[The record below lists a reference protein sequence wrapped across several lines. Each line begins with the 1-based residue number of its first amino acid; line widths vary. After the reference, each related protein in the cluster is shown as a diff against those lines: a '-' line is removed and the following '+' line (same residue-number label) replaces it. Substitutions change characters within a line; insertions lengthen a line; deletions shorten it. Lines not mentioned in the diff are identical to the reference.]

1 MSVCL
6 FVWKCVIY
14 SPSPS
19 LSLTS
24 PLPSSILWF
33 PKLFYQLKKH
43 LFRFLAINQCARL
56 SLSAFLSLFLFFLCR
71 SSRLLVLREKVS
83 SLPICCWNLSV
94 SATTFP
100 LFDKIA
106 LSREWVHVCR
116 RVVRCRSI
124 RDSQQQ
130 LRKLKFYPSS
140 LSFASVCVRI
150 LLFVFFGV
158 ARLLFRQKFRKK
170 NLTLNSVRFFFF
182 VFALQTSME
191 GSFCSN
197 FIIISFFSASVFAH
211 RKSLNFSSK
220 SEWKI

>member
-1 MSVCL
+1 MFCLEWVCVCL
-6 FVWKCVIY
+6 CGSVWFIL
-14 SPSPS
+14 PLP

-24 PLPSSILWF
+24 PLPLPILWF
-33 PKLFYQLKKH
+33 LKLFYQLKKH
-43 LFRFLAINQCARL
+43 LFRFLAVNQCARL

-94 SATTFP
+94 SANTFP

-106 LSREWVHVCR
+106 LPRERAHVCR

-130 LRKLKFYPSS
+130 LSKLKFYPSS

-150 LLFVFFGV
+150 LLFVFFWCRSL
-158 ARLLFRQKFRKK
+158 A
-170 NLTLNSVRFFFF
+170 
-182 VFALQTSME
+182 
-191 GSFCSN
+191 
-197 FIIISFFSASVFAH
+197 FSP
-211 RKSLNFSSK
+211 
-220 SEWKI
+220 KI